1 MTACLAA
8 GLAGAGGDGWTAFA
22 VGTGFGFEGGG
33 RGPEG
38 FFSSDGG
45 GGKSSNMTGS
55 NSSPED
61 SSGPEAA
68 DSVDEDRTELIP
80 PGTYIFATQIKV
92 KFLSCRQ
99 NNLCFL

>member
-1 MTACLAA
+1 M
-8 GLAGAGGDGWTAFA
+8 
-22 VGTGFGFEGGG
+22 GTGFGFEGGG

>member
-1 MTACLAA
+1 MTAGLAA
-8 GLAGAGGDGWTAFA
+8 GLGGAGGDGWTAFA

-33 RGPEG
+33 GRGPEG
-38 FFSSDGG
+38 FLSSDGG

-68 DSVDEDRTELIP
+68 DSVDDDLTEL
-80 PGTYIFATQIKV
+80 
-92 KFLSCRQ
+92 
-99 NNLCFL
+99 